1 MALLNIMTDRIKDNL
16 SDYCEHG
23 EVKGWERIL
32 SIGSGAALTLLSI
45 KNIKKSPIS
54 AVSQLTLAGALLWRG
69 ISGKCKVKEMIDDQ
83 LS

>member
-1 MALLNIMTDRIKDNL
+1 MTLLNILTGRIKENL

-32 SIGSGAALTLLSI
+32 SVVSGAALALLSI
-45 KNIKKSPIS
+45 KKIKKSPIS
-54 AVSQLTLAGALLWRG
+54 AISQLTLAGALLWRG
-69 ISGKCKVKEMIDDQ
+69 ISGKCKVKEMIDEQ